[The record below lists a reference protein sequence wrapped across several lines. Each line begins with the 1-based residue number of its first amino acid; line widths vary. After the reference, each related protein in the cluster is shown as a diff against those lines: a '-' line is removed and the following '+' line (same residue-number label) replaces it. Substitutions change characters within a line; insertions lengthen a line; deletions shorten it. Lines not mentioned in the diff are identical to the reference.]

1 MASSGPD
8 PNREAKPERTA
19 GAAADRDPL
28 LKGHPFRVGFLIG
41 VLVTVVVALLIIQ
54 NSETVQL
61 EWLFLD
67 FEWPLWVLLLL
78 TFVAGM
84 VAWQLMLYGIRRAR
98 KKASDRRAVRKS
110 RRAQKKRGAQ

>member
-1 MASSGPD
+1 MATSGPGPTPGSD
-8 PNREAKPERTA
+8 AERKADAPSHRE
-19 GAAADRDPL
+19 PL

-41 VLVTVVVALLIIQ
+41 MLVTIVFALLIIQ
-54 NSETVQL
+54 NSESVQL

-98 KKASDRRAVRKS
+98 AKASQRRSARKS
-110 RRAQKKRGAQ
+110 RRAEQKRNKQ